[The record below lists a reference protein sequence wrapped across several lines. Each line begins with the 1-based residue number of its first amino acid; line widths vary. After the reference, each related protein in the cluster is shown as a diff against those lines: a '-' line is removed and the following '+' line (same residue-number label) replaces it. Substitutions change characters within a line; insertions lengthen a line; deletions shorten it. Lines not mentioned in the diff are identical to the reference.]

1 MSALI
6 GILNGKPVGD
16 RLHSALDKLDP
27 ARIVRR
33 DTRMFATHGAAAGL
47 AAIGPELPDQLVTRP
62 DVARP
67 DARLIRLGQATLG
80 IVGPAPAICRLG
92 LGDGAVEPTPADLR
106 RNIAL
111 AALLADLDRPGQ
123 DTELALRRLMDR
135 TGGDMSFTL
144 LIDEDPRR
152 MFVARGET
160 ALCFAAGD
168 HTGLVASDE
177 RLLSGAD
184 PVSVGLRPGDVAT
197 LSADRVRVADAC
209 GRVIARRIG
218 PAARPADVP
227 PMPAAGRDLTAH
239 DLDHLARAVRL
250 GAGLTAPDAAP
261 LPVSAAAGIHGRIS
275 FSAAAP
281 LMPAA
286 AAAADL
292 WRRCYGLEVLVRPIE
307 DGARPYLPVDL
318 AIILPDPADLAGGTD
333 LPRRL
338 RQGGARSVTML
349 VADAGASPVASGLD
363 AVWRLPLPREYGVAP
378 TLSALGLISGLAAIG
393 SRIAALGNGAPR
405 PRPGLH
411 DAGIAPRVV
420 ARVLN
425 ATADRLA
432 TPQPAAFA
440 DAATAQIDRIAARMI
455 ASGQRRLDLEL
466 AGPVLDPRVSGGM
479 AELACTLFAEIAQ
492 VICLPVQDGDPF
504 GRPSSG
510 AAAVRPLPAA
520 PRLDPTT
527 AIGAAAGSEN
537 ATTAAGLAGAMVL
550 AAAGAMRT
558 AHAFARA
565 SGAALGRPRC
575 LTGLRGS

>member
-33 DTRMFATHGAAAGL
+33 DTRMFATLGAAAGL
-47 AAIGPELPDQLVTRP
+47 AAIGPELPGEVST
-62 DVARP
+62 RP

-92 LGDGAVEPTPADLR
+92 LGDGLVEPSPADLR
-106 RNIAL
+106 RNTAL
-111 AALLADLDRPGQ
+111 AGLLADLDQR
-123 DTELALRRLMDR
+123 DHSAELSLRRLMDR

-197 LSADRVRVADAC
+197 LSADRVRVTDAC

-218 PAARPADVP
+218 PPARPADVP
-227 PMPAAGRDLTAH
+227 PMPTAGRDLTAH

-250 GAGLTAPDAAP
+250 AAGLVAPEAAP
-261 LPVSAAAGIHGRIS
+261 LPVSAAAGIHGRIA
-275 FSAAAP
+275 FSAAPP

-292 WRRCYGLEVLVRPIE
+292 WRRCYGLEVLVRPTW

-318 AIILPDPADLAGGTD
+318 AIILPEPAETDGVQDLA
-333 LPRRL
+333 RRL
-338 RQGGARSVTML
+338 RQGGARSVAML
-349 VADAGASPVASGLD
+349 VADTGAAPVAGGLD
-363 AVWRLPLPREYGVAP
+363 VAWRLPLPREYGVAP
-378 TLSALGLISGLAAIG
+378 TLSALGLIAGLAAVG

-405 PRPGLH
+405 PRPGLQ
-411 DAGIAPRVV
+411 DAGIAPRVI

-425 ATADRLA
+425 AAADRLA
-432 TPQPAAFA
+432 APQPISLAEAA
-440 DAATAQIDRIAARMI
+440 AAEVERIAGRMI
-455 ASGQRRLDLEL
+455 ASGQRRLDLDL
-466 AGPVLDPRVSGGM
+466 AGPVFDPRVSGGM

-492 VICLPVQDGDPF
+492 VICQPLQDHGPI
-504 GRPSSG
+504 GRPSPQADGHTTSRAL
-510 AAAVRPLPAA
+510 AATPCLA
-520 PRLDPTT
+520 PTT
-527 AIGAAAGSEN
+527 LIGTAAGSEN
-537 ATTAAGLAGAMVL
+537 AATPAGLAGAMIL
-550 AAAGAMRT
+550 AAGGAMRT